1 MNDKP
6 AILDFDECDRIG
18 NEVSEKIYNNI
29 RTNLNKRQFT
39 QGQAPYLEVIAM
51 DLAMSDKSLS
61 DYIPNI
67 ETLFRE
73 EYRALDELQKHC
85 LFLYLMTSE
94 KDETEIVESMMWT
107 FEEEI
112 FDWGLELINMRC
124 SNSVKKIGSI
134 AAMMTIQNYLHLF
147 SNLRTA
153 KKLGLPAPHKA
164 VLLLSVMELVEAG
177 VITGNRIEL
186 SDRLEKTFLK
196 LWKRYV
202 GTSVVFQAKVA
213 TPFWHLQNE
222 PFWSLYMNNGKDLST
237 VTSPYSVSRLRENT
251 HAIIDQELFEL
262 MRDEDSRARLR
273 VLLISQYLQDQHIP
287 LDKSLSV
294 LAIIGTLLNFAA

>member
-1 MNDKP
+1 
-6 AILDFDECDRIG
+6 
-18 NEVSEKIYNNI
+18 
-29 RTNLNKRQFT
+29 
-39 QGQAPYLEVIAM
+39 
-51 DLAMSDKSLS
+51 MSDL
-61 DYIPNI
+61 NI
-67 ETLFRE
+67 
-73 EYRALDELQKHC
+73 YSK
-85 LFLYLMTSE
+85 Y
-94 KDETEIVESMMWT
+94 
-107 FEEEI
+107 
-112 FDWGLELINMRC
+112 
-124 SNSVKKIGSI
+124 
-134 AAMMTIQNYLHLF
+134 F

-164 VLLLSVMELVEAG
+164 VLLVIGMELVETG
-177 VITGNRIEL
+177 VIIGNRIEL
-186 SDRLEKTFLK
+186 SERLEKTFLK

-222 PFWSLYMNNGKDLST
+222 PFWNLYLNNGKDLST

-262 MRDEDSRARLR
+262 MRDEDSCARLR

>member
-1 MNDKP
+1 
-6 AILDFDECDRIG
+6 
-18 NEVSEKIYNNI
+18 
-29 RTNLNKRQFT
+29 
-39 QGQAPYLEVIAM
+39 
-51 DLAMSDKSLS
+51 MSDL
-61 DYIPNI
+61 NI
-67 ETLFRE
+67 YS
-73 EYRALDELQKHC
+73 EY
-85 LFLYLMTSE
+85 
-94 KDETEIVESMMWT
+94 
-107 FEEEI
+107 
-112 FDWGLELINMRC
+112 
-124 SNSVKKIGSI
+124 
-134 AAMMTIQNYLHLF
+134 F

-164 VLLLSVMELVEAG
+164 VLLLSVMELVETG
-177 VITGNRIEL
+177 VIIGNRIEL
-186 SDRLEKTFLK
+186 SERLEKTFLK

-222 PFWSLYMNNGKDLST
+222 PFWNLYLNNGKDLST
-237 VTSPYSVSRLRENT
+237 VTSPYSVSRLRENA

>member
-1 MNDKP
+1 
-6 AILDFDECDRIG
+6 
-18 NEVSEKIYNNI
+18 
-29 RTNLNKRQFT
+29 
-39 QGQAPYLEVIAM
+39 
-51 DLAMSDKSLS
+51 
-61 DYIPNI
+61 
-67 ETLFRE
+67 
-73 EYRALDELQKHC
+73 
-85 LFLYLMTSE
+85 
-94 KDETEIVESMMWT
+94 
-107 FEEEI
+107 
-112 FDWGLELINMRC
+112 
-124 SNSVKKIGSI
+124 
-134 AAMMTIQNYLHLF
+134 MMTIQVYLQLF
-147 SNLRTA
+147 SDLRTA

-186 SDRLEKTFLK
+186 SECLEKTFLK

-222 PFWSLYMNNGKDLST
+222 PFWSLYLNDGKDLST

-262 MRDEDSRARLR
+262 MRDEDSRPRLR

-287 LDKSLSV
+287 LDKSLSI
-294 LAIIGTLLNFAA
+294 LLIIGTLLNFAA

>member
-1 MNDKP
+1 
-6 AILDFDECDRIG
+6 
-18 NEVSEKIYNNI
+18 
-29 RTNLNKRQFT
+29 
-39 QGQAPYLEVIAM
+39 
-51 DLAMSDKSLS
+51 MSDL
-61 DYIPNI
+61 NI
-67 ETLFRE
+67 
-73 EYRALDELQKHC
+73 YSK
-85 LFLYLMTSE
+85 Y
-94 KDETEIVESMMWT
+94 
-107 FEEEI
+107 
-112 FDWGLELINMRC
+112 
-124 SNSVKKIGSI
+124 
-134 AAMMTIQNYLHLF
+134 F

-164 VLLLSVMELVEAG
+164 VLLLSVMELVETG
-177 VITGNRIEL
+177 VIIGNRIEL
-186 SDRLEKTFLK
+186 SERLEKTFLK

-222 PFWSLYMNNGKDLST
+222 PFWNLYLNNGKDLST

-251 HAIIDQELFEL
+251 HAIIDQELFAL

>member
-1 MNDKP
+1 
-6 AILDFDECDRIG
+6 
-18 NEVSEKIYNNI
+18 
-29 RTNLNKRQFT
+29 
-39 QGQAPYLEVIAM
+39 
-51 DLAMSDKSLS
+51 MSDL
-61 DYIPNI
+61 NI
-67 ETLFRE
+67 
-73 EYRALDELQKHC
+73 YSK
-85 LFLYLMTSE
+85 Y
-94 KDETEIVESMMWT
+94 
-107 FEEEI
+107 
-112 FDWGLELINMRC
+112 
-124 SNSVKKIGSI
+124 
-134 AAMMTIQNYLHLF
+134 F

-164 VLLLSVMELVEAG
+164 VLLLSVMELVETG
-177 VITGNRIEL
+177 VIIGNRIEL
-186 SDRLEKTFLK
+186 SERLEKTFLK

-222 PFWSLYMNNGKDLST
+222 PFWNLYLHHGKDLST

-262 MRDEDSRARLR
+262 MRDEDSCARLR

-287 LDKSLSV
+287 LDKSLTV

>member
-1 MNDKP
+1 MNNLDKYS
-6 AILDFDECDRIG
+6 EC
-18 NEVSEKIYNNI
+18 
-29 RTNLNKRQFT
+29 
-39 QGQAPYLEVIAM
+39 
-51 DLAMSDKSLS
+51 LA
-61 DYIPNI
+61 
-67 ETLFRE
+67 
-73 EYRALDELQKHC
+73 
-85 LFLYLMTSE
+85 
-94 KDETEIVESMMWT
+94 
-107 FEEEI
+107 
-112 FDWGLELINMRC
+112 
-124 SNSVKKIGSI
+124 
-134 AAMMTIQNYLHLF
+134 
-147 SNLRTA
+147 NLRTA

-186 SDRLEKTFLK
+186 SECLEKTFLK

-222 PFWSLYMNNGKDLST
+222 PFWSLYLNDGKDLST

-273 VLLISQYLQDQHIP
+273 VLLISQYLRDQHIP
-287 LDKSLSV
+287 LDKSLSI
-294 LAIIGTLLNFAA
+294 LSIIGTLLNFAA

>member
-1 MNDKP
+1 
-6 AILDFDECDRIG
+6 
-18 NEVSEKIYNNI
+18 
-29 RTNLNKRQFT
+29 
-39 QGQAPYLEVIAM
+39 
-51 DLAMSDKSLS
+51 MSDL
-61 DYIPNI
+61 NI
-67 ETLFRE
+67 
-73 EYRALDELQKHC
+73 YSK
-85 LFLYLMTSE
+85 Y
-94 KDETEIVESMMWT
+94 
-107 FEEEI
+107 
-112 FDWGLELINMRC
+112 
-124 SNSVKKIGSI
+124 
-134 AAMMTIQNYLHLF
+134 F

-164 VLLLSVMELVEAG
+164 VLLLSVMELVETGA
-177 VITGNRIEL
+177 IIGNRIEL
-186 SDRLEKTFLK
+186 SERLEKTFLK

-222 PFWSLYMNNGKDLST
+222 PFWNLYLNNGKDLST

>member
-1 MNDKP
+1 MNNLDKYS
-6 AILDFDECDRIG
+6 EC
-18 NEVSEKIYNNI
+18 
-29 RTNLNKRQFT
+29 F
-39 QGQAPYLEVIAM
+39 A
-51 DLAMSDKSLS
+51 
-61 DYIPNI
+61 
-67 ETLFRE
+67 
-73 EYRALDELQKHC
+73 
-85 LFLYLMTSE
+85 
-94 KDETEIVESMMWT
+94 
-107 FEEEI
+107 
-112 FDWGLELINMRC
+112 
-124 SNSVKKIGSI
+124 
-134 AAMMTIQNYLHLF
+134 
-147 SNLRTA
+147 NLRTA

-186 SDRLEKTFLK
+186 SECLEKTFLK

-222 PFWSLYMNNGKDLST
+222 PFWNLYLNNGKDLST

>member
-1 MNDKP
+1 
-6 AILDFDECDRIG
+6 
-18 NEVSEKIYNNI
+18 
-29 RTNLNKRQFT
+29 
-39 QGQAPYLEVIAM
+39 
-51 DLAMSDKSLS
+51 
-61 DYIPNI
+61 
-67 ETLFRE
+67 
-73 EYRALDELQKHC
+73 
-85 LFLYLMTSE
+85 
-94 KDETEIVESMMWT
+94 
-107 FEEEI
+107 
-112 FDWGLELINMRC
+112 
-124 SNSVKKIGSI
+124 
-134 AAMMTIQNYLHLF
+134 MMTIQVYLQLF
-147 SNLRTA
+147 SDLRTA

-186 SDRLEKTFLK
+186 SERLEKTFLK

-222 PFWSLYMNNGKDLST
+222 PFWSLYLNDGKDLST

-262 MRDEDSRARLR
+262 MRNEDRRARFR